1 MDLKEIKQDLEVTE
15 AKNLESNQNTF
26 NQTGDDSQSFLLF
39 PLFAKSSWPL
49 SDRSDKIIPANYF
62 NRRRKLFS
70 VGLPVGSVENRFSML

>member
-1 MDLKEIKQDLEVTE
+1 MDLKEIKQDLEATE

-26 NQTGDDSQSFLLF
+26 NQTGDDSQSCLLF

-49 SDRSDKIIPANYF
+49 SDKSDKIRPVNYF

-70 VGLPVGSVENRFSML
+70 VGFPVGSVENRFSML